1 MGPMDA
7 LRGHAS
13 DIVPAVTTGA
23 KPWRTA
29 LADLR
34 RSENMRAAA
43 MGIANTVSVG
53 VQLVFTVVFARVL
66 GDDYGSLGRL
76 VSFFLILA
84 VPGLAFQA
92 AVAREVAVGGLGT
105 GPQLAA
111 AYRSWL
117 LRLGLMVAGVTVV
130 AILMRAQLGA
140 LLSVD
145 ETWAAAFAVGSAAL
159 WGLVCLQ
166 RGMLQ
171 GLQWYGALGW
181 SIVVEA
187 FGRLFLSIAL
197 VAGGFG
203 VGGAFFGTPL
213 SIIGTLV
220 ALHIVMSRRM
230 GFGRGEVAER
240 LRALLRRSWV
250 PMVSMGLLA
259 VLQYV
264 DVILAGAEFPEAE
277 SSAYAAASVAAKVA
291 FFTSLGLALHVLPE
305 SARRAAEGQ
314 RPIGVLWNALGLLA
328 IVAVPTMLLYW
339 LVPDL
344 LLDIAFGGRFGQA
357 ADALVILGAAYTLLA
372 VTYLAVQYL
381 LALHHEWFIAVL
393 LVAVVAEIVVLV
405 AAEGSSLERFS
416 LYVLAVQAAVA
427 AIVLFVAAVAR
438 PRGPHV
444 GSADSLAGHEG
455 DHPGGRLGLAPERRD
470 ADPAQ
475 ADGGDRRQADAL
487 AHHDPVREA
496 RAHRLRGLPGLQGL
510 RDQGVL
516 RQLLPAHVGRHLRS
530 RQG

>member
-13 DIVPAVTTGA
+13 ERLGGTICGEVCASVPSVTTGA

-29 LADLR
+29 LQDFR
-34 RSENMRAAA
+34 RSESMRAAA

-92 AVAREVAVGGLGT
+92 AVAREVAVKGLGT
-105 GPQLAA
+105 GPELAA
-111 AYRSWL
+111 AYRAWL
-117 LRLGLMVAGVTVV
+117 LRLGVMVAVVTVV
-130 AILMRAQLGA
+130 SILLRDQLGE
-140 LLSVD
+140 LLSVS
-145 ETWAAAFAVGSAAL
+145 ETWAAALAVGSAAL

-166 RGMLQ
+166 RGILQ

-187 FGRLFLSIAL
+187 FGRLILSIL
-197 VAGGFG
+197 LVVAGMG
-203 VGGAFFGTPL
+203 VSGAFLGTPL

-220 ALHIVMSRRM
+220 ALHVVMSRR
-230 GFGRGEVAER
+230 FGPGNGEVGEK
-240 LRALLRRSWV
+240 LRALLVRSWV

-264 DVILAGAEFPEAE
+264 DVILAGSEFGEAE
-277 SSAYAAASVAAKVA
+277 SSAYAAASVAAKVT

-305 SARRAAEGQ
+305 SARRAAAGE
-314 RPIGVLWNALGLLA
+314 RPIGVLWNALGLLS
-328 IVAVPTMLLYW
+328 IIAVPTMLLYW

-344 LLDIAFGGRFGQA
+344 LLEIAFGGRFGQA

-381 LALHHEWFIAVL
+381 LALHHEWFVGVL
-393 LVAVVAEIVVLV
+393 LVAVVGEVFVLV
-405 AAEGSSLERFS
+405 MADGSSLERFS
-416 LYVLAVQAAVA
+416 TYVLVVQAAVA
-427 AIVLFVAAVAR
+427 AIVMVVAVLAT
-438 PRGPHV
+438 PRGPS
-444 GSADSLAGHEG
+444 GEPADSLAAHEG
-455 DHPGGRLGLAPERRD
+455 DHPRGRPGLTPERRD

-475 ADGGDRRQADAL
+475 ADGGDRRQANAL

-496 RAHRLRGLPGLQGL
+496 WPDRLRGRAASSYGKAFRTYSNQRL
-510 RDQGVL
+510 
-516 RQLLPAHVGRHLRS
+516 
-530 RQG
+530 

>member
-1 MGPMDA
+1 M
-7 LRGHAS
+7 
-13 DIVPAVTTGA
+13 PAVTTGA

-34 RSENMRAAA
+34 RSESMRAAA

-53 VQLVFTVVFARVL
+53 VQLIFTVIFARVL
-66 GDDYGSLGRL
+66 GDEYGSLGRL

-92 AVAREVAVGGLGT
+92 AVAREVAVGGLGA

-117 LRLGLMVAGVTVV
+117 LRLGLMVAAVTVV
-130 AILMRAQLGA
+130 SILLRAQLGE
-140 LLSVD
+140 LLSVS
-145 ETWAAAFAVGSAAL
+145 ETWAAAAAVGSAAL

-187 FGRLFLSIAL
+187 FGRLFLSILL
-197 VAGGFG
+197 VVVGMG
-203 VGGAFFGTPL
+203 VSGAFLGTTL

-220 ALHIVMSRRM
+220 VLHLVMVGR
-230 GFGRGEVAER
+230 FGTGDGEVAER

-264 DVILAGAEFPEAE
+264 DVILAGSEFSEAE
-277 SSAYAAASVAAKVA
+277 SSAYAAASVAAKVT
-291 FFTSLGLALHVLPE
+291 FFMSLGLALHVLPE
-305 SARRAAEGQ
+305 SARRAAEGE

-344 LLDIAFGGRFGQA
+344 LLEIAFGGRFGEA
-357 ADALVILGAAYTLLA
+357 ADALVILGGAYTLLA

-381 LALHHEWFIAVL
+381 LALHHEWFIGAL
-393 LVAVVAEIVVLV
+393 LIAVVVEVAVLV
-405 AAEGSSLERFS
+405 AAEGETLVRFAT
-416 LYVLAVQAAVA
+416 LVLAVQAVVAAFVLALAVA
-427 AIVLFVAAVAR
+427 ARPKGPGMGPAGDAVT
-438 PRGPHV
+438 
-444 GSADSLAGHEG
+444 LAPHEG
-455 DHPGGRLGLAPERRD
+455 DHPGGWPGLAPERGD
-470 ADPAQ
+470 GDPAQ
-475 ADGGDRRQADAL
+475 AHGGDRRQADAL
-487 AHHDPVREA
+487 AHHDPLRGP
-496 RAHRLRGLPGLQGL
+496 RADRLRGLPGLQGL

-516 RQLLPAHVGRHLRS
+516 RQLLPAHVRRHLRP
-530 RQG
+530 RPG